1 MFQSTSGSILVSLL
15 GASATVGGLCHAAE
29 RPIRY
34 AAELTMSPDEL
45 LPLYAELSLAL
56 AGFVG
61 VVSAFGGRD
70 REFRP
75 TERVRFL
82 YVVMFAGSVF
92 AGCLGFFT
100 ASSGGNSLAVS
111 CVVAGVSS
119 LLVTVIAGWRVV
131 PPGWKHAK
139 DPDSTTEPLSLYAG
153 SGAQIVAAALYV
165 WVVLAGGSPLPM
177 VAGFSL
183 QLLFGLWMFVRLLS
197 RAN

>member
-1 MFQSTSGSILVSLL
+1 MNP
-15 GASATVGGLCHAAE
+15 E
-29 RPIRY
+29 
-34 AAELTMSPDEL
+34 EL

-82 YVVMFAGSVF
+82 YVVLCAACVF

-100 ASSGGNSLAVS
+100 SSVGGYSVAASCKIS
-111 CVVAGVSS
+111 GVSAF
-119 LLVTVIAGWRVV
+119 LVAVIVGLQVV
-131 PPGWKHAK
+131 PPGWKHAN
-139 DPDSTTEPLSLYAG
+139 DPESTTEPTSLYAG
-153 SGAQIVAAALYV
+153 SGAVVVAAGLYGWSV
-165 WVVLAGGSPLPM
+165 AAGGAALPL

-183 QLLFGLWMFVRLLS
+183 QLLAGLWMFVRLLS